1 MDQRDFPPEER
12 FAEFAAGTVT
22 PKDARPTA
30 AEGLGASSGGVPP
43 ELLGRLRDLQRRV
56 ASLADELERVPSGAA
71 ARIVL
76 VRAAPQRPELAASR
90 AVAAP
95 GDGTAHRRSGN
106 ERRTPAG
113 DRRRR
118 RRGDRRR
125 GRRTGPAAE
134 HPEGRGA
141 PALDR
146 RSGRGDRRLG
156 HDRRASRRRRPRR
169 SHARR
174 VLAAAT
180 VAQALVWAAGAVA
193 LVAQR

>member
-1 MDQRDFPPEER
+1 MDQKDFPPEER
-12 FAEFAAGTVT
+12 IAELAAGNVT

-30 AEGLGASSGGVPP
+30 AEGSGASSRGEPP

-76 VRAAPQRPELAASR
+76 VRAAPRRPVPPAPSASV
-90 AVAAP
+90 AVP
-95 GDGTAHRRSGN
+95 GDEPVQRCGM

-113 DRRRR
+113 DRRR

-125 GRRTGPAAE
+125 GRRTGPAAGRSE
-134 HPEGRGA
+134 RRGA
-141 PALDR
+141 PEPDR

-156 HDRRASRRRRPRR
+156 HDRRSSRPRR
-169 SHARR
+169 LRRSHPRR
-174 VLAAAT
+174 VFAAAT
-180 VAQALVWAAGAVA
+180 MVQALVWAAGAIA